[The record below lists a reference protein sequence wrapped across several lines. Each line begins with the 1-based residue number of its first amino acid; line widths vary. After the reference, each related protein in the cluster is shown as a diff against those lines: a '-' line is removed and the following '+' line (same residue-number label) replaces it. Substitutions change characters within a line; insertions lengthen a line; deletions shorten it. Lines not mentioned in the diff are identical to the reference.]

1 MIKIHLSRLLGEKR
15 ISQAELSRQ
24 TGIRPS
30 TISDMYNE
38 MADRINLDY
47 IDRICEYLECSV
59 TDLMEYVPN
68 RQKRT
73 GEFLIVEEHGNRKPK
88 KSFK

>member
-30 TISDMYNE
+30 TISDIYNE
-38 MADRINLDY
+38 MSERVNLDY
-47 IDRICEYLECSV
+47 LDRICEYLNCSLS
-59 TDLMEYVPN
+59 DLMEYIPN
-68 RQKRT
+68 QQKRT
-73 GEFLIVEEHGNRKPK
+73 GEFLILEEHGNRKK
-88 KSFK
+88 KDPLE

>member
-30 TISDMYNE
+30 TINDMYNE
-38 MADRINLDY
+38 IAERVNLDY
-47 IDRICEYLECSV
+47 LDRICEYLDCSLS
-59 TDLMEYVPN
+59 DLMEYIPN
-68 RQKRT
+68 QQKKT
-73 GEFLIVEEHGNRKPK
+73 GAFLIIEKHGNHKV
-88 KSFK
+88 KSSK